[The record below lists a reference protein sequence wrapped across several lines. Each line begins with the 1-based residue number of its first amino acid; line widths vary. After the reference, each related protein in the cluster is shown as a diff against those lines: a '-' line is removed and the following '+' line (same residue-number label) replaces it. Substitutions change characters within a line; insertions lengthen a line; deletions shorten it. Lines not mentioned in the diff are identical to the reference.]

1 MQRGAVTILRVG
13 RPRLRERR
21 DRTGAVAQFFAQLAE
36 HEPGRGITRRQLER
50 LHQQIGGAGKIALG
64 LAVARP
70 FKAAVGDQVSRRQM
84 DRLQLQGFKF
94 PVLGMIL
101 RVD

>member
-13 RPRLRERR
+13 CPRLRKRR
-21 DRTGAVAQFFAQLAE
+21 NGAGAVAQFFPQLAE
-36 HEPGRGITRRQLER
+36 HKPGRGVTRRQLKR
-50 LHQQIGGAGKIALG
+50 LHQQIGGGRKIALG

-70 FKAAVGDQVSRRQM
+70 LKAAVGDQVSRRQM

-94 PVLGMIL
+94 PVLC
-101 RVD
+101 